1 MKRPEGPVILG
12 ITHPTNLNSAACLL
26 AGGELVAMA
35 EEERLNRL
43 KHSQGNPANLA
54 IAYCLKAG
62 GITLDDVDAIAIG
75 NDHNVRDYGLGR
87 LTMAK
92 NFYMQRALMDQLVFS
107 RSDRRIRYVNHHLAH
122 ALSAYDLSGFDA
134 ANVITLDGTGGG
146 EAGFLAIARG
156 NDFEI
161 VHRIP
166 NTSSWGHFYTLV
178 TEIVG
183 FAPHSAEGK
192 TMGLAAFG
200 TPDPHL
206 FDSFIDWQGE
216 IPVIDKPRRRKFLAR
231 YTPRR
236 PDEPLTQ
243 EHKDLAASLQ
253 HALERAG
260 FMMSEFLYKRSGIRN
275 LAMGGGCALNCSMN
289 GKLRR
294 LPHVDHIFVQPA
306 AHDAST
312 ALGAAAKVHRELTGE
327 RPRTRLEHAY
337 WGPEYNDAATE
348 QAIRYARYP
357 KWRRSSDAPREAA
370 QMLADGKILGWVQGR
385 MEMGPRALGGRSIL
399 ADPRRAEMKD
409 AVNKQVK
416 GREPWRPF
424 APSFLEED
432 AADYVTSP
440 YPSPF
445 MIVAFD
451 SKPENRDRIQA
462 AAHVDGTVRVQT
474 VSRRHNPMYWSLLS
488 EFKKLSGV
496 GALLNTSFN
505 VAGEPI
511 VCSPR
516 DALRTFFCCGMDAL
530 VIGNHIVEK

>member
-1 MKRPEGPVILG
+1 MPKPEGPIILG

-26 AGGELVAMA
+26 VNGKLVAMA

-54 IAYCLKAG
+54 VAYCLKAG

-92 NFYMQRALMDQLVFS
+92 NFYMQRALMDQLAFS
-107 RSDRRIRYVNHHLAH
+107 RSDPRIRYVNHHLAH
-122 ALSAYDLSGFDA
+122 ALSAYDMSGFDA

-156 NDFEI
+156 DDFEI

-166 NTSSWGHFYTLV
+166 NTSSWGHFYTLI

-192 TMGLAAFG
+192 TMGLAAYG
-200 TPDPHL
+200 TPDPRL
-206 FDSFIDWQGE
+206 FDSFIDWEGE
-216 IPVIDKPRRRKFLAR
+216 IPVIDKPRRRKFMAR
-231 YTPRR
+231 YAPRR
-236 PDEPLTQ
+236 PNEPLTQ

-260 FMMSEFLYKRSGIRN
+260 FMMSEFLFKRSGIRN

-294 LPHVDHIFVQPA
+294 LPHVDHLFVQPA

-312 ALGAAAKVHRELTGE
+312 ALGAAAKVHREITGE
-327 RPRTRLEHAY
+327 RPRERLEHAY
-337 WGPEYNDAATE
+337 WGPEYTDDDAE
-348 QAIRYARYP
+348 RAIRYARYP
-357 KWRRSSDAPREAA
+357 KWRRSPDAVKEAA

-409 AVNKQVK
+409 AVNKHVK

-462 AAHVDGTVRVQT
+462 ATHVDGTVRVQT
-474 VSRRHNPMYWSLLS
+474 VSRRHNPAYWSLLS

-496 GALLNTSFN
+496 GAVLNTSFN
-505 VAGEPI
+505 VAGEPV